1 MKQADKLSNRN
12 IKWVSE
18 ARNVGD
24 KGECSIEHALRAAL
38 PSTYEITS
46 KPRLLAKIYGKHGVV
61 PDLMIINT
69 ENGKCLFI
77 EKKAGN
83 NGGNAHERA
92 YKYLS
97 PVLRE
102 ATKKKFKTVDNPFV
116 FVFSG
121 KTFFK
126 EKYQQEINMILG
138 HIPNNYLIWDG
149 SQNQVNS
156 YAEKL
161 KEMLQ

>member
-1 MKQADKLSNRN
+1 MKQADNLSKRN
-12 IKWVSE
+12 TKWVSE
-18 ARNVGD
+18 ARKVGD
-24 KGECSIEHALRAAL
+24 KGETSLELALISAL
-38 PSTYEITS
+38 PSSYEVTS
-46 KPRLLAKIYGKHGVV
+46 KPRVLAKIYGTHGVV
-61 PDLMIINT
+61 PDLMVKNT
-69 ENGKCLFI
+69 VNGKCLFI

-97 PVLRE
+97 PALQS
-102 ATKKKFKTVDNPFV
+102 ATKTKCKTIDNPFV

-126 EKYQQEINMILG
+126 EKYQQEIGMILG

-149 SQNQVNS
+149 SQEQVNF
-156 YAEKL
+156 YAKKL
-161 KEMLQ
+161 EEMLG

>member
-1 MKQADKLSNRN
+1 MKQADNLSNRN
-12 IKWVSE
+12 TKWVSE
-18 ARNVGD
+18 ARKIGD
-24 KGECSIEHALRAAL
+24 NGESSIEHALRAAL
-38 PSTYEITS
+38 PSTYEVIS
-46 KPRLLAKIYGKHGVV
+46 KPRVLAKVYGTHGVI
-61 PDLMIINT
+61 PDLMVKNT
-69 ENGKCLFI
+69 VTGKCLFI

-97 PVLRE
+97 PALQQV
-102 ATKKKFKTVDNPFV
+102 TKAKCKTVDNPFV

-126 EKYQQEINMILG
+126 EKYQQEIDMILG

-149 SQNQVNS
+149 SQEQVNE
-156 YAEKL
+156 YARKL
-161 KEMLQ
+161 EEMLG